1 MSKWIFKSACPA
13 CPDDNI
19 PSTWT
24 RKKCGHRTY
33 IWEDCDIGCPDC
45 LDYNFILDNKFTCS
59 NHSNEPKDPN
69 IYALLRCIA
78 VVAQMVS
85 IPYPTFKKM
94 EKKIE
99 EAGKQ
104 RGIKMDF

>member
-1 MSKWIFKSACPA
+1 MI
-13 CPDDNI
+13 
-19 PSTWT
+19 
-24 RKKCGHRTY
+24 TY
-33 IWEDCDIGCPDC
+33 LLHGQEKNVAIEHISGKIVILVVPDC
-45 LDYNFILDNKFTCS
+45 SDYNFILDNKFTCS

>member
-1 MSKWIFKSACPA
+1 MDKEKNVAREQISGKIV
-13 CPDDNI
+13 I
-19 PSTWT
+19 LVV
-24 RKKCGHRTY
+24 
-33 IWEDCDIGCPDC
+33 PDC
-45 LDYNFILDNKFTCS
+45 SDYNFILDNKFTCS
-59 NHSNEPKDPN
+59 NHSNESKDPN